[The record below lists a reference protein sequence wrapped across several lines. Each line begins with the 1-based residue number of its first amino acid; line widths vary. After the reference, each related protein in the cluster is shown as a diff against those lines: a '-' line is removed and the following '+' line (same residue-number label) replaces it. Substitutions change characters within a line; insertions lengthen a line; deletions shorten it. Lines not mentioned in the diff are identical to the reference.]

1 MCPQCRGVREIR
13 IAPVDG
19 RNTMVKRCRCD
30 MCTEGNQINP
40 AKEAK
45 AIERWIRKH
54 VPDAAQAHLEV
65 VK

>member
-1 MCPQCRGVREIR
+1 
-13 IAPVDG
+13 
-19 RNTMVKRCRCD
+19 MVKRCRCD